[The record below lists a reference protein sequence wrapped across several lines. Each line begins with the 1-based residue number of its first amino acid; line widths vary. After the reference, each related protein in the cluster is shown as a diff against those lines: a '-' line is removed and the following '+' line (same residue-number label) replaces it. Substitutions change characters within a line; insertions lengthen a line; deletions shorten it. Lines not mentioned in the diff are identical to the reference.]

1 MALTHAAHC
10 GSQEPLTA
18 EERQLGK
25 KVNFSIVY
33 GAGARQLAAELGIS
47 QQQAKQFMDR

>member
-1 MALTHAAHC
+1 M
-10 GSQEPLTA
+10 QEPITA

-33 GAGARQLAAELGIS
+33 GAGARQLAAELGIT
-47 QQQAKQFMDR
+47 QKEAKQFMDR

>member
-1 MALTHAAHC
+1 MTHAAHC
-10 GSQEPLTA
+10 GLQEPLTA